1 MERYRMKLLFI
12 LALTGAVLSFILLL
26 IDAGNQTLLNTCSA
40 NDVINCAKV
49 AQSKW
54 SHIGPVP
61 VALLGFFFYLFI
73 LFYIVLS
80 DNKEAIYLAASW
92 LFLLGSLMS
101 VFLFLV
107 SWFDIKAFCLY
118 CSATYLINW
127 VLFFL
132 FSKYFKFNLSK
143 IFNKSGLKAL
153 VFALVLSIGLSGVAL
168 WATGSS
174 SSSAGTTSQKDG
186 FIVEYQQL
194 PENRINKIW
203 TPFYGGQ
210 NPKVEI
216 ITYSSFFCSHC
227 KIFSEDL
234 EKLMSDP
241 KYFENIRVYYKIYS
255 SSKSC
260 DPNTFTLA
268 NPSPCIISYLGF
280 EMIRKGLFWEF
291 EKKVRE
297 TPNLSAEIIKKIA
310 EEINKDPIDYKNL
323 AANNQKY
330 FNMVEQEIKLL
341 GVEATPTWYI
351 NGKRFV
357 GAYPMP
363 QVKQLIDY
371 IIENEKK

>member
-1 MERYRMKLLFI
+1 MKLLFI

>member
-310 EEINKDPIDYKNL
+310 EEINKGPIDYKNL